1 MELKL
6 FGLQAQDSDLS
17 QLVCDYIACMTDE
30 MALETYIQVFVPKRI
45 A

>member
-6 FGLQAQDSDLS
+6 FGLSPHEDLS
-17 QLVCDYIACMTDE
+17 QLVCDYIACMTDD